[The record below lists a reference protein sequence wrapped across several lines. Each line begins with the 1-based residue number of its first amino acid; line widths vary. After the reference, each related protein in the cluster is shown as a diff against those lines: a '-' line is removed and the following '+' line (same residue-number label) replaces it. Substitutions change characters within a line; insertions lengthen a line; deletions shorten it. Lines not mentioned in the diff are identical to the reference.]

1 MPGTGPWSSWG
12 VPLAQRKSTVVVLGI
27 TALLAPSL
35 SACSS
40 NDEVDNQAVCVDQE
54 TQQRVPDSE
63 CDDGRSSGG
72 IGASPFLWYFL
83 GTTVGRGFPAIGA
96 RVPAGG
102 TYTTPSSG
110 SYRRGGVPAAGGNVP
125 RGGFGGGTKGGSRG
139 G

>member
-1 MPGTGPWSSWG
+1 MPGQVLGLSWG
-12 VPLAQRKSTVVVLGI
+12 VSLAQRKSAAVALGI

-35 SACSS
+35 AACSS
-40 NDEVDNQAVCVDQE
+40 DDEVDNQAVCVDQA

-63 CDDGRSSGG
+63 CNDGRSGGG
-72 IGASPFLWYFL
+72 IGARPFLWYFL

-102 TYTTPSSG
+102 TYSPPSSG
-110 SYRRGGVPAAGGNVP
+110 SYRRGGVPSAGGNVP
-125 RGGFGGGTKGGSRG
+125 RGGFGGGTKGRSSG